1 MPFGKSFNVVLES
14 ASESQNDAFLIL
26 DSTVDG
32 ADFDVGDRVIALDAS
47 KSESKPSYLTERA
60 DGSGDYAKEKVIA
73 TNSGWVFTPG
83 NANSGNDNKA
93 AQPEVLVCSRNLQ
106 KSIDVP
112 TPTHITLG
120 STTDKTAFFPDG
132 DTFTGVASSTLGDVT
147 AYIYFNEPI
156 HVTGTPQLQLKQ
168 ATALG
173 STFGT
178 IMDYNSDVSV
188 LSEGIMAFS
197 LPASTDTRTS
207 NVTNNTL
214 GINSD
219 DSISLNSGTIQKVT
233 GGDKIFLESGTTALD
248 DTDDAESFVILDGSD
263 SSSRD
268 KGGFLQGESLG
279 MPADLTLTADADAT
293 MTVS

>member
-14 ASESQNDAFLIL
+14 ASESENDAFLLL
-26 DSTVDG
+26 DSTADGVD
-32 ADFDVGDRVIALDAS
+32 VEDRVIAVDAS
-47 KSESKPSYLTERA
+47 QSEAKPTYLTERA
-60 DGSGDYAKEKVIA
+60 NGDSDYAKEKVVA
-73 TNSGWVFTPG
+73 NRSGWVFTPG
-83 NANSGNDNKA
+83 NPNSGNDNKG

-132 DTFTGVASSTLGDVT
+132 DTFTGVASSSLGDVT

-173 STFGT
+173 SNFGT
-178 IMDYNSDVSV
+178 IMDFNSSVSV

-197 LPASTDTRTS
+197 LPASEDTRTS

-219 DSISLNSGTIQKVT
+219 DAISLNSGTIQKLVDD
-233 GGDKIFLESGTTALD
+233 DKIRMESGTTALD
-248 DTDDAESFVILDGSD
+248 DTDEQDSFILLDGTD

-268 KGGFLQGESLG
+268 LGGFLTGEGGIG
-279 MPADLTLTADADAT
+279 MAADLTITADADAT

>member
-1 MPFGKSFNVVLES
+1 M
-14 ASESQNDAFLIL
+14 
-26 DSTVDG
+26 
-32 ADFDVGDRVIALDAS
+32 
-47 KSESKPSYLTERA
+47 
-60 DGSGDYAKEKVIA
+60 
-73 TNSGWVFTPG
+73 
-83 NANSGNDNKA
+83 
-93 AQPEVLVCSRNLQ
+93 
-106 KSIDVP
+106 P

-132 DTFTGVASSTLGDVT
+132 DTFTGVASSSLGDVT
-147 AYIYFNEPI
+147 AYIYYNEPI

-178 IMDYNSDVSV
+178 TMDFNSSVSV

-219 DSISLNSGTIQKVT
+219 DAISLNSGTIQKLVDD
-233 GGDKIFLESGTTALD
+233 DKIEMESGTTALD
-248 DTDDAESFVILDGSD
+248 DTDEQSFMLLDGTD

-268 KGGFLQGESLG
+268 KGEFLTGEGGVG
-279 MPADLTLTADADAT
+279 MAADLTLTADADAT